1 MSASWPWLSA
11 PSAPAAWPVSTGRYS
26 TRPAQRL
33 SLSCAQGEKDA
44 ERPLLFLSPCPTLQ
58 PTPQLVGQSLP
69 APPCDCGG
77 SATRAGRREQQ
88 PPTSSAP
95 APAMARCAVLC
106 PGSHPPVSPPV
117 ENLRHLILWSL
128 LPGHPTD
135 PRAAGEPED
144 DLTPTPS
151 FISITS
157 HPWDPGSPGRAPA
170 GTEGDTAPLLG
181 PEWSQPGQEDMA
193 LRSLEQL
200 PPRTRNS
207 GIWESPEL
215 DKSPE
220 EEASSTEGTG
230 SYKVVRKGKVSWG
243 VPWGAHGQLC

>member
-1 MSASWPWLSA
+1 MQRDRCCSCP
-11 PSAPAAWPVSTGRYS
+11 PAPA
-26 TRPAQRL
+26 
-33 SLSCAQGEKDA
+33 
-44 ERPLLFLSPCPTLQ
+44 FSPPPSWLAKV
-58 PTPQLVGQSLP
+58 PQLHPVTAEAVSLGGGGGGQ
-69 APPCDCGG
+69 G
-77 SATRAGRREQQ
+77 REQQ

-95 APAMARCAVLC
+95 TPAMARCAVLC
-106 PGSHPPVSPPV
+106 PGSRPPVSPPV

-151 FISITS
+151 INSITS
-157 HPWDPGSPGRAPA
+157 HPWDPGSPGRAPTGA
-170 GTEGDTAPLLG
+170 EGDKAPLSG

-207 GIWESPEL
+207 GIWESSEL
-215 DKSPE
+215 DKNPE

-243 VPWGAHGQLC
+243 VPWGGTWPALLGEH